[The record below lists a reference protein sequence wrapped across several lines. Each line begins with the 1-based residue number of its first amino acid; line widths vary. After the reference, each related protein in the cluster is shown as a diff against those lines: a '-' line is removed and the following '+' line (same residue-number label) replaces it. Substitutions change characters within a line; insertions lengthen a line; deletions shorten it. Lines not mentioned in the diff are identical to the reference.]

1 MSTLERMSHHTSD
14 ETVHNRE
21 SFIILQPD
29 ESKTLVRVLSVDNL
43 DSNDLRHDI
52 KDIEEDPQCRIRFPK
67 SERNDNVRDSR
78 VLLNT
83 RNERRAKQII
93 TLAPYDSNN
102 CCISAHDASFG
113 RFPRNSF
120 WTLTCDNC
128 TLRQLPLKDARFIFL
143 NKRNG
148 ETIKFFSIGVSW
160 REGV

>member
-67 SERNDNVRDSR
+67 FERNDNVRDSR

-113 RFPRNSF
+113 RIPRNSF
-120 WTLTCDNC
+120 
-128 TLRQLPLKDARFIFL
+128 
-143 NKRNG
+143 
-148 ETIKFFSIGVSW
+148 
-160 REGV
+160 